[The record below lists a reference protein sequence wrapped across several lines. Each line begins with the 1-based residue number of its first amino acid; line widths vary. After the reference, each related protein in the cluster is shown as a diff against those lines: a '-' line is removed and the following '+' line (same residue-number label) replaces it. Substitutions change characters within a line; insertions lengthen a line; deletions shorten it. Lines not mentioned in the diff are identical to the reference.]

1 MFVVVMVGTSSS
13 SSRGIERVVSRDV
26 WMELFW
32 RYGFSERKN
41 WGKMGG
47 PTLPVQNPR
56 STCSGETKECSSNDA
71 SADPRPGRRCFGCV
85 QGV

>member
-32 RYGFSERKN
+32 RYGISSERKN
-41 WGKMGG
+41 WVEMGG

-56 STCSGETKECSSNDA
+56 STCSGETALSGLIMGSSKCSST
-71 SADPRPGRRCFGCV
+71 SRILTYLE
-85 QGV
+85 